1 MTMKILLLLSGEDEK
16 FNLSEVADILPK
28 IPQIQNLKQGEFVGS
43 ILECELSDRNDYT
56 MIRLSDD
63 LETISID
70 GDGDA
75 SLKIA
80 LEIQKHYPQNLR
92 LIDSNY
98 SFDIELD
105 KIKSVGELRQKMQE
119 SLFAQL
125 PV

>member
-1 MTMKILLLLSGEDEK
+1 MKTLLLFIGESEK
-16 FNLSEVADILPK
+16 FNLSEVAEIFPK
-28 IPQIQNLKQGEFVGS
+28 IPNIQNLKQGDFVGS
-43 ILECELSDRNDYT
+43 ILECEFFDKNDYT
-56 MIRLSDD
+56 IIRLSDD

-105 KIKSVGELRQKMQE
+105 QIKSVGQLRQKMRE
-119 SLFAQL
+119 SSFAQL

>member
-1 MTMKILLLLSGEDEK
+1 MLLLFIGEDEK
-16 FNLSEVADILPK
+16 FNLIQIADILTK
-28 IPQIQNLKQGEFVGS
+28 IPNIQNLKQGDFVGS
-43 ILECELSDRNDYT
+43 ILEGEFSEKNDFT
-56 MIRLSDD
+56 IIRLSDD

-98 SFDIELD
+98 SFDIELA
-105 KIKSVGELRQKMQE
+105 KINSVGQLRQNMRE
-119 SLFAQL
+119 SSSAQL

>member
-1 MTMKILLLLSGEDEK
+1 MKMLLLFIGEDEK
-16 FNLSEVADILPK
+16 FNLSQVADSLTK
-28 IPQIQNLKQGEFVGS
+28 IPNIQNFKQGDFVGS
-43 ILECELSDRNDYT
+43 ILECEFSEKTDFT
-56 MIRLSDD
+56 IIRLSDD

-70 GDGDA
+70 GDGEA

-98 SFDIELD
+98 SFDIELAE
-105 KIKSVGELRQKMQE
+105 IKSVGQLRHQMRE
-119 SLFAQL
+119 SASFQL

>member
-1 MTMKILLLLSGEDEK
+1 MKMLLLFIGEDEK
-16 FNLSEVADILPK
+16 FNLIQIADILTK
-28 IPQIQNLKQGEFVGS
+28 IPNIQNLKQGDFVGS
-43 ILECELSDRNDYT
+43 ILEGEFSEKNDFT
-56 MIRLSDD
+56 IIRLSDD

-98 SFDIELD
+98 SFDIELA
-105 KIKSVGELRQKMQE
+105 KINSVGQLRQNMRE
-119 SLFAQL
+119 SSSAQL

>member
-1 MTMKILLLLSGEDEK
+1 MKMLLLFIGEDEK
-16 FNLSEVADILPK
+16 FNLIQVADILTK
-28 IPQIQNLKQGEFVGS
+28 IPNIQNLKQGDFVGS
-43 ILECELSDRNDYT
+43 ILEGEFSEKNDFT
-56 MIRLSDD
+56 IIRLSDD

-80 LEIQKHYPQNLR
+80 LELQKHYPKNLR

-98 SFDIELD
+98 SFDIELA
-105 KIKSVGELRQKMQE
+105 KINSVGQLRQNMRE
-119 SLFAQL
+119 SSSAQL

>member
-1 MTMKILLLLSGEDEK
+1 MKMLLLFIGEDEK
-16 FNLSEVADILPK
+16 FNISQVADSLTK
-28 IPQIQNLKQGEFVGS
+28 IPNIQNFKQGNFVGS
-43 ILECELSDRNDYT
+43 ILECEFSEKNDFT
-56 MIRLSDD
+56 IIRLSDG

-70 GDGDA
+70 GDGEA

-98 SFDIELD
+98 SFDIELAE
-105 KIKSVGELRQKMQE
+105 IKSVGQLRHQMRE
-119 SLFAQL
+119 SASFQL

>member
-1 MTMKILLLLSGEDEK
+1 MKTLLLFIGEAEK
-16 FNLSEVADILPK
+16 FNLNEVGEIFTK
-28 IPQIQNLKQGEFVGS
+28 IPNIQNLKQGDFIGS
-43 ILECELSDRNDYT
+43 ILECEFSDNNDYT
-56 MIRLSDD
+56 IIRLSDD

-105 KIKSVGELRQKMQE
+105 KIKSVGQLRQKMRE
-119 SLFAQL
+119 SSFAQL

>member
-1 MTMKILLLLSGEDEK
+1 MKTLLLFIGEAEK
-16 FNLSEVADILPK
+16 FNLNEVAEVFPK
-28 IPQIQNLKQGEFVGS
+28 IPNIQNLKQGDFVGS
-43 ILECELSDRNDYT
+43 ILECEFSDNNDYT
-56 MIRLSDD
+56 IIRLSDD

-80 LEIQKHYPQNLR
+80 LEIQKNYPQNLR

-105 KIKSVGELRQKMQE
+105 KIKSVSQLRQKMRE
-119 SLFAQL
+119 SSFAQL

>member
-1 MTMKILLLLSGEDEK
+1 MKMLLLFIGEDEK
-16 FNLSEVADILPK
+16 FNLSQVADILTK
-28 IPQIQNLKQGEFVGS
+28 IPNIQNFNQGNFVGS
-43 ILECELSDRNDYT
+43 ILECEFSEKNDFT
-56 MIRLSDD
+56 IIRLSDD

-70 GDGDA
+70 GDGEA

-98 SFDIELD
+98 SFDIELAE
-105 KIKSVGELRQKMQE
+105 IKSVGQLRHQMRE
-119 SLFAQL
+119 SASAQL

>member
-1 MTMKILLLLSGEDEK
+1 MTMKMLLLFIGEDEK
-16 FNLSEVADILPK
+16 FNFSEIADILPK
-28 IPQIQNLKQGEFVGS
+28 IPHIHNLKQGEFVGS
-43 ILECELSDRNDYT
+43 ILECEFSDKNDYT
-56 MIRLSDD
+56 IIRLSDD

-98 SFDIELD
+98 SFDIELE
-105 KIKSVGELRQKMQE
+105 KIKSVGQLRQKMRE
-119 SLFAQL
+119 SSFAQL

>member
-1 MTMKILLLLSGEDEK
+1 MKTLLLFIGEAEK
-16 FNLSEVADILPK
+16 FNLNEVAEIFPK
-28 IPQIQNLKQGEFVGS
+28 IPNIQNLKQGDFVGS
-43 ILECELSDRNDYT
+43 ILECEFSDNNDYT
-56 MIRLSDD
+56 IIRLSDD

-105 KIKSVGELRQKMQE
+105 KINSVSQLRQKMRE
-119 SLFAQL
+119 SSFAQL

>member
-1 MTMKILLLLSGEDEK
+1 MLLLFIGEDEK
-16 FNLSEVADILPK
+16 FNLSQIADILSK
-28 IPQIQNLKQGEFVGS
+28 IPNIQNFKQGDFVGS
-43 ILECELSDRNDYT
+43 ILECEFSEKTDYT
-56 MIRLSDD
+56 IIRLSDD

-98 SFDIELD
+98 SFDIELA
-105 KIKSVGELRQKMQE
+105 KIKSVGQLRQNMRE
-119 SLFAQL
+119 SSSAQL
-125 PV
+125 SV